1 MIATKALPSK
11 RAKCRRLGR
20 KTHKLAQKDRDA
32 CWTKKHGRSHF
43 GYKNHIK
50 IDAKHK
56 LVRRNHVTDASV
68 DDSRQL
74 DGLLDRSN
82 TSREVFADSAY
93 RSAEL
98 QAKLRQR
105 GFLSRIHTHTASS
118 DWCGPKP
125 KSGCRTLS
133 TTSGGWHS
141 WSAPPPLLTLQ
152 AGAFC
157 FLVT

>member
-43 GYKNHIK
+43 GYKNQIK

-82 TSREVFADSAY
+82 TSREVFADSAHSGEFDQAFRRNPIS
-93 RSAEL
+93 RSG
-98 QAKLRQR
+98 Q
-105 GFLSRIHTHTASS
+105 S
-118 DWCGPKP
+118 DQ
-125 KSGCRTLS
+125 SD
-133 TTSGGWHS
+133 
-141 WSAPPPLLTLQ
+141 
-152 AGAFC
+152 AGA
-157 FLVT
+157 